1 MSTPRLLL
9 KMSYFSAAALF
20 FLAPS
25 FTVGAE
31 LNLNLNL
38 NLEVED
44 ALSKNSL
51 LRHAGPVRVEASPVE
66 RQITIHIYKDARAK
80 STDLKIDTVLI
91 TQILKERFAD
101 DFEHVT
107 VFFFDPLRAESL
119 GFAVDCQSVQRFSRG
134 ELSES
139 GILARVA
146 QVKSESAN
154 LATLRKQLAHHSYTQ
169 IVEET
174 KVLPGAMRPQREE
187 AYRAISRLAAT
198 GADVSDLQRQ
208 FFAMEDQLRQRS
220 GQSTDT
226 LQAALAQI
234 SAGINALQERNYA
247 QLVSRD
253 KANGL
258 E

>member
-9 KMSYFSAAALF
+9 KMSYISAAALF
-20 FLAPS
+20 FLSPA
-25 FTVGAE
+25 VWADE
-31 LNLNLNL
+31 VNL

-44 ALSKNSL
+44 ALAKSVL
-51 LRHAGPVRVEASPVE
+51 LRHPGPVRVEVSSEGREIAV
-66 RQITIHIYKDARAK
+66 HIYKDARAK
-80 STDLKIDTVLI
+80 SADLKIDTILI
-91 TQILKERFAD
+91 AQVLKERFGGR
-101 DFEHVT
+101 FEQVR
-107 VFFFDPLRAESL
+107 VYFFDALRAQSM
-119 GFAVDCQSVQRFSRG
+119 GFAIDRLSIQRFSCG

-139 GILARVA
+139 GILALVA
-146 QVKSESAN
+146 QVNSESAG
-154 LATLRKQLAHHSYTQ
+154 LSSLRKQLAHHSYSQ

-174 KVLPGAMRPQREE
+174 QVLPGALRPQREE
-187 AYRAISRLAAT
+187 AYRAITRLAAQ

-220 GQSTDT
+220 GQSTAS
-226 LQAALAQI
+226 LEAGLAQLSSGI
-234 SAGINALQERNYA
+234 SALQERNYA

>member
-1 MSTPRLLL
+1 MPTPRLLL

-25 FTVGAE
+25 FAAGGE

-44 ALSKNSL
+44 ALSKSAL
-51 LRHAGPVRVEASPVE
+51 LRHPGPVRVETSPGV
-66 RQITIHIYKDARAK
+66 RQITVHIYKDARAK

-91 TQILKERFAD
+91 AQILKERFAG

-107 VFFFDPLRAESL
+107 VFFFDQVRAESV
-119 GFAVDCQSVQRFSRG
+119 GFAVDCQSVERFSRG

-154 LATLRKQLAHHSYTQ
+154 LATLRRQLAHHTYTQ
-169 IVEET
+169 IVEDT

-187 AYRAISRLAAT
+187 AYRAISRLADA
-198 GADVSDLQRQ
+198 GADVTNLQSQ

-226 LQAALAQI
+226 LQAALAQL